1 MPVGRAVVKTDL
13 RGKSVGSGP
22 GPQDRKCFARAN
34 QAKSPGPGVAF
45 RVGIPAPV
53 LLPSGVHCTQPESTA
68 QRQQLSPERKPAF
81 CVLSVSSPGPKKTKR
96 QVFRALI
103 FLSG

>member
-34 QAKSPGPGVAF
+34 QAKSPGPGVAS
-45 RVGIPAPV
+45 GWAS
-53 LLPSGVHCTQPESTA
+53 LPLSSSRPGSTA
-68 QRQQLSPERKPAF
+68 PSQ
-81 CVLSVSSPGPKKTKR
+81 
-96 QVFRALI
+96 RAL
-103 FLSG
+103 LSANS